1 MAPATS
7 SPSSSKLANF
17 IHRTH
22 TPHNLKKLRPK
33 KYRSMVDIMARARY
47 TVVEKEDYD
56 GIMLS
61 NVAPVTTWRSCCCAT
76 NVTMVF
82 I

>member
-1 MAPATS
+1 
-7 SPSSSKLANF
+7 
-17 IHRTH
+17 
-22 TPHNLKKLRPK
+22 
-33 KYRSMVDIMARARY
+33 MVDIMARARY